1 MESIIIL
8 FYTHKKIKEGA
19 YSDMV
24 KVTKMRNAFIHPK
37 TLSFEQLE
45 EAAENI
51 DLHPHYRFIIG
62 EMGSLKL

>member
-1 MESIIIL
+1 
-8 FYTHKKIKEGA
+8 
-19 YSDMV
+19 MV

-62 EMGSLKL
+62 EMGSLKLQT